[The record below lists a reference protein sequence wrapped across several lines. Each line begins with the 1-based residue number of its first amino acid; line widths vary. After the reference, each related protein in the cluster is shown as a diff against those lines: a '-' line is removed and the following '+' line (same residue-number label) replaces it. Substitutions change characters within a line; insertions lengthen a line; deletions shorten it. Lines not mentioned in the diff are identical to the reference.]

1 MQFNDLQLLTAIN
14 QSYDYHLI
22 FQNECEPISSR
33 GIYLT
38 GCFQAMLDEIETNS
52 AIVGGVAIGILVVMV
67 SIMKHQINGIRNFI
81 IIQNS

>member
-1 MQFNDLQLLTAIN
+1 M
-14 QSYDYHLI
+14 

-52 AIVGGVAIGILVVMV
+52 AIVGGVAIGVLVVMV
-67 SIMKHQINGIRNFI
+67 SINEMEIQLNSQCANNDKYDLLNYIIN
-81 IIQNS
+81 

>member
-1 MQFNDLQLLTAIN
+1 M
-14 QSYDYHLI
+14 

-52 AIVGGVAIGILVVMV
+52 AIVGGVAIGVLVVMV
-67 SIMKHQINGIRNFI
+67 SINEID
-81 IIQNS
+81 IQLNL

>member
-1 MQFNDLQLLTAIN
+1 M
-14 QSYDYHLI
+14 

-52 AIVGGVAIGILVVMV
+52 AIVGGVAIGVLVVMV
-67 SIMKHQINGIRNFI
+67 SINEIKILLNLLYPN
-81 IIQNS
+81 NDEYDLLN

>member
-1 MQFNDLQLLTAIN
+1 M
-14 QSYDYHLI
+14 

-52 AIVGGVAIGILVVMV
+52 AIVGGVAIGVLVVMV
-67 SIMKHQINGIRNFI
+67 SINEME
-81 IIQNS
+81 IQLRLLCVNNEEYDILNYTFN

>member
-1 MQFNDLQLLTAIN
+1 M
-14 QSYDYHLI
+14 

-52 AIVGGVAIGILVVMV
+52 AIVGGVAIGVLVVMV
-67 SIMKHQINGIRNFI
+67 SINETEFQLNLLSTNNQKYDLLNYIFN
-81 IIQNS
+81 

>member
-1 MQFNDLQLLTAIN
+1 M
-14 QSYDYHLI
+14 

-52 AIVGGVAIGILVVMV
+52 AIVGGVAIGVLVVMV
-67 SIMKHQINGIRNFI
+67 SINKID
-81 IIQNS
+81 IQLNLQCSNNEKYDLLNYIFN

>member
-1 MQFNDLQLLTAIN
+1 M
-14 QSYDYHLI
+14 

-52 AIVGGVAIGILVVMV
+52 AIVGGVAIGVLVVMV
-67 SIMKHQINGIRNFI
+67 SINEIKILLNLLYPNNDEYDLLNYIIN
-81 IIQNS
+81 